1 MGFVLFQGVTS
12 PFQEPLLSHKTVT
25 YVPGLYHALCSVVRL
40 LDTSYIK
47 PARSSVVRMGTG
59 ATRLRSK
66 EETIRVALYLTR
78 RHS

>member
-40 LDTSYIK
+40 VRAAFSTLSHK
-47 PARSSVVRMGTG
+47 P
-59 ATRLRSK
+59 
-66 EETIRVALYLTR
+66 
-78 RHS
+78 